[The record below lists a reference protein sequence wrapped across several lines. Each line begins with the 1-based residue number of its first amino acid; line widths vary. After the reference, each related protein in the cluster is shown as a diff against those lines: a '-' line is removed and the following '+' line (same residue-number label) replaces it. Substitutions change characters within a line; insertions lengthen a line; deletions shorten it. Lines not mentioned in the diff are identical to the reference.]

1 LKFKL
6 LLVLYRIITGL
17 IKEIMKN
24 FQKIIAEAVRIEFEQ
39 NSGNLFIVFKIT
51 DEKYKQDIKT
61 NWTKDIE
68 YKLIDKFLV
77 KED

>member
-1 LKFKL
+1 
-6 LLVLYRIITGL
+6 
-17 IKEIMKN
+17 MKN